1 MKVHKSAIIEGNVN
15 IHESVEIGP
24 NVIIRGN
31 VEIDEGTKI
40 QAGVIIEG
48 NVKIGKNNVIFP
60 YTTIG
65 FVPQD
70 YAYKGEDS
78 WVIIGDNNIIREYVN
93 IHRATGEKN
102 VTKVGNNNY
111 IMGYVHL
118 AHNVKIGSN
127 VIIVN
132 SAGLAGYVEVEDNA
146 YISGLVGVHQ
156 FVRVGAYSI
165 IGGVSAVTQDVPPY
179 VLVRGVPASVYG
191 LNLVGLRRK
200 GFSNERIK
208 PIRDAFR
215 ILYQKGY
222 PIDKALSEIKHAYP
236 DNEDIKHFVRF
247 IENSKRG
254 IIKRVGSK

>member
-1 MKVHKSAIIEGNVN
+1 MSIHKTAIIEGDVK
-15 IHESVEIGP
+15 IHEGVEIGP

-31 VEIDEGTKI
+31 VEIQEGTKI

-48 NVKIGKNNVIFP
+48 NVKIGKNNTIFP
-60 YTTIG
+60 YATLG

-70 YAYKGEDS
+70 YAYKKEES
-78 WVIIGDNNIIREYVN
+78 WVIIGDNNTIREYVN
-93 IHRATGEKN
+93 IHRATGKGKATEI
-102 VTKVGNNNY
+102 GNNNY
-111 IMGYVHL
+111 IMGFVHI

-156 FVRVGAYSI
+156 FVRIGAYSI
-165 IGGVSAVTQDVPPY
+165 VGGVSAVAQDVPPY

-200 GFSNERIK
+200 GFSNERI
-208 PIRDAFR
+208 RDIKGAFR

-222 PIDKALSEIKHAYP
+222 PTEKALLEIKKSYP
-236 DNEDIKHFVRF
+236 DNNDIKHFVEF
-247 IENSKRG
+247 IEHSKRG